1 MTKDFSFPR
10 WNGIN
15 VFMEFFIFFLYSS
28 QIPEEINLQAN
39 ISSSKR
45 IMPDFKDVLMA
56 YQLVSVFCLLSVVE
70 CVICSDRQMDV

>member
-15 VFMEFFIFFLYSS
+15 VFMEFFIFSS
-28 QIPEEINLQAN
+28 TPLKEINLQAN

-56 YQLVSVFCLLSVVE
+56 YQLV
-70 CVICSDRQMDV
+70 